1 MCAGFFISEGPTMS
15 VHPRD
20 ALFDAGEPAGM
31 LLPVC
36 DHYAGVEARMRKDQ
50 NGATMI
56 EYSILIG
63 IITAAV
69 VASVVIM
76 GGRVAVWWTT
86 LTAATAG

>member
-1 MCAGFFISEGPTMS
+1 MTKL
-15 VHPRD
+15 RN
-20 ALFDAGEPAGM
+20 LF
-31 LLPVC
+31 
-36 DHYAGVEARMRKDQ
+36 ARMRKDQ

-86 LTAATAG
+86 LTTATAG

>member
-1 MCAGFFISEGPTMS
+1 MTKL
-15 VHPRD
+15 RT
-20 ALFDAGEPAGM
+20 LF
-31 LLPVC
+31 V
-36 DHYAGVEARMRKDQ
+36 RMRKDD

-76 GGRVAVWWTT
+76 GGRVTTWWQT
-86 LTAATAG
+86 LTTATAG